1 MRSSIVDTA
10 VPLPL
15 AWLKPQMWKHTYR
28 GTVYLRDC
36 VYGGLTIA
44 YMGVLTCQRPAPVT
58 PASLK
63 RQLFTLAWIAGLC
76 GSPFSVYLFLFFV
89 VFFF

>member
-1 MRSSIVDTA
+1 M
-10 VPLPL
+10 
-15 AWLKPQMWKHTYR
+15 
-28 GTVYLRDC
+28 YLRDC

-89 VFFF
+89 VFFFLRNGQLI